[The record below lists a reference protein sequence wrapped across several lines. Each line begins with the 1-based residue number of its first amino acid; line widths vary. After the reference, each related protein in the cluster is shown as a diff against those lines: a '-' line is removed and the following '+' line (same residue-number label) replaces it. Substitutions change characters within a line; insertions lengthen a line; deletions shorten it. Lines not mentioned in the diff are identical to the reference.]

1 MPALVEGKSHMKKL
15 LCGVAALV
23 LVGAFGVASVSAAD
37 WKDATFQFPAGGCF
51 PEAEKEKVTTVEE
64 FVRVTGGEI
73 EFTFDDGNVVVRSA
87 DNNSVGYHAEGM
99 KVRLCATDG
108 GGTVVAVQKQ
118 AAQ

>member
-1 MPALVEGKSHMKKL
+1 MKIL
-15 LCGVAALV
+15 IHGFAALA
-23 LVGAFGVASVSAAD
+23 LLTGIATSALAD
-37 WKDATFQFPAGGCF
+37 EWKDSTFEFAAGGCF
-51 PEAEKEKVTTVEE
+51 PEAEDKKVTTVEE
-64 FVRVTGGEI
+64 YVRVVAREI
-73 EFTFDDGNVVVRSA
+73 EFTFEDGNVVVRSA